1 MSLSYKGFNEQTL
14 TFKAFQA
21 SKDYPVFI
29 NTQGEVTNC
38 NANSE
43 FAGICTSL
51 RNGLATVQVSGYAE
65 LPYGDSVPSYG
76 TTYLMADGSGGV
88 KPSASGKKAY
98 LIVSIDKVNKK
109 IGFIM
114 KKEELF
120 TMAFDNIKLEK
131 GLYATSKGFTA
142 SLEELDPSENYIGT
156 ELEGLDAYQRQLK
169 RFGIKVSGEKS
180 DSVMKFFNT
189 TDSAALFP
197 EYVSRA
203 VKQGIEESDVL
214 SSIVATTTVID
225 SLDYRSVES
234 IPGNDEKELSEVAEG
249 AFIPQT
255 TVKTKER
262 LTKLQKRG
270 RMLVASYE
278 AIKFQKLDL
287 FTVMLKQIGAY
298 IAKSQ
303 LNDAVISL
311 IEDEEDFRTTSE
323 TALTYNHFIELWNS
337 LQPYELSTVI
347 APSAYIMQMMNMSE
361 FKDSNAGQTFHG
373 TGKMITPLGAQ
384 IVRSEALPDFVIGL
398 DKRFAL
404 EKIQAGDVITEYDKL
419 IDRQLERATITSI
432 AGFSR
437 ITNGSVKGIHF
448 EAE

>member
-1 MSLSYKGFNEQTL
+1 
-14 TFKAFQA
+14 
-21 SKDYPVFI
+21 
-29 NTQGEVTNC
+29 
-38 NANSE
+38 
-43 FAGICTSL
+43 
-51 RNGLATVQVSGYAE
+51 
-65 LPYGDSVPSYG
+65 
-76 TTYLMADGSGGV
+76 
-88 KPSASGKKAY
+88 
-98 LIVSIDKVNKK
+98 
-109 IGFIM
+109 
-114 KKEELF
+114 
-120 TMAFDNIKLEK
+120 
-131 GLYATSKGFTA
+131 
-142 SLEELDPSENYIGT
+142 
-156 ELEGLDAYQRQLK
+156 
-169 RFGIKVSGEKS
+169 
-180 DSVMKFFNT
+180 MKFFNT

-303 LNDAVISL
+303 LDDAVISL
-311 IEDEEDFRTTSE
+311 IESEDDFRVSSE

-337 LQPYELSTVI
+337 LQPYELSTII

-384 IVRSEALPDFVIGL
+384 IVRSEVLPDFIVGL

-437 ITNGSVKGIHF
+437 ITNGAVKGIHF
-448 EAE
+448 EA

>member
-1 MSLSYKGFNEQTL
+1 
-14 TFKAFQA
+14 
-21 SKDYPVFI
+21 
-29 NTQGEVTNC
+29 
-38 NANSE
+38 
-43 FAGICTSL
+43 
-51 RNGLATVQVSGYAE
+51 
-65 LPYGDSVPSYG
+65 
-76 TTYLMADGSGGV
+76 
-88 KPSASGKKAY
+88 
-98 LIVSIDKVNKK
+98 
-109 IGFIM
+109 
-114 KKEELF
+114 
-120 TMAFDNIKLEK
+120 
-131 GLYATSKGFTA
+131 
-142 SLEELDPSENYIGT
+142 
-156 ELEGLDAYQRQLK
+156 
-169 RFGIKVSGEKS
+169 
-180 DSVMKFFNT
+180 
-189 TDSAALFP
+189 
-197 EYVSRA
+197 
-203 VKQGIEESDVL
+203 
-214 SSIVATTTVID
+214 
-225 SLDYRSVES
+225 
-234 IPGNDEKELSEVAEG
+234 
-249 AFIPQT
+249 
-255 TVKTKER
+255 
-262 LTKLQKRG
+262 
-270 RMLVASYE
+270 MLVASYE

-311 IEDEEDFRTTSE
+311 IEDEEDFTTTSE

>member
-1 MSLSYKGFNEQTL
+1 
-14 TFKAFQA
+14 
-21 SKDYPVFI
+21 
-29 NTQGEVTNC
+29 
-38 NANSE
+38 
-43 FAGICTSL
+43 
-51 RNGLATVQVSGYAE
+51 
-65 LPYGDSVPSYG
+65 
-76 TTYLMADGSGGV
+76 
-88 KPSASGKKAY
+88 
-98 LIVSIDKVNKK
+98 
-109 IGFIM
+109 
-114 KKEELF
+114 
-120 TMAFDNIKLEK
+120 MAFDNIKLEK

-169 RFGIKVSGEKS
+169 RFGIKVSGENS

-303 LNDAVISL
+303 LDDAVISL
-311 IEDEEDFRTTSE
+311 IEGEDDFRVSSE
-323 TALTYNHFIELWNS
+323 TDLTYNHFIELWNS
-337 LQPYELSTVI
+337 LQPYELSTII

-384 IVRSEALPDFVIGL
+384 IVRSEVLPDFIVGL

-404 EKIQAGDVITEYDKL
+404 EKIQAGDVVTEYDKL

-437 ITNGSVKGIHF
+437 ITNGAVKGIHF
-448 EAE
+448 EA